1 MAHQTIKPGIE
12 YIGAK
17 HWDRRLFDELVDL
30 PDGTTYNSYLIT
42 GTEKTAIIDTV
53 DPEKGYI
60 LLENLNSLNIQKV
73 DYIIS
78 NHAEQDHSG
87 AIPNLLQKY
96 PEAKLV
102 TNTKCKTM
110 LKDLLQIQ
118 DHRFMVIEDKDTLSL
133 GDKTL
138 EFILTPWVHWPE
150 TMVTYL
156 QEDNILFS
164 CDFFGSHY
172 TSSSIYIDDECKV
185 YESAKRY
192 YAEIMMP
199 FRRQIKKNLDVVKT
213 LKIDII
219 APSHGP
225 IYDNPAF
232 IVDAYTEWTSDTVK
246 NEIILPYVSMHGS
259 TKKMVEHLVD
269 ALTERGI
276 KVKPFNLTTTD
287 IGVLAIA
294 LVDAASIIVATPTV
308 LSGAHPV
315 AVQSVFLTN
324 ALKPKLKFAS
334 MIGSYGWGGKTVDQ
348 ITGLLKNLKIEFIP
362 EVNIKGYPSDKDLN
376 SLDELADIFYEKHKQ
391 LGLIGG

>member
-1 MAHQTIKPGIE
+1 
-12 YIGAK
+12 
-17 HWDRRLFDELVDL
+17 
-30 PDGTTYNSYLIT
+30 
-42 GTEKTAIIDTV
+42 
-53 DPEKGYI
+53 
-60 LLENLNSLNIQKV
+60 
-73 DYIIS
+73 
-78 NHAEQDHSG
+78 
-87 AIPNLLQKY
+87 
-96 PEAKLV
+96 
-102 TNTKCKTM
+102 
-110 LKDLLQIQ
+110 
-118 DHRFMVIEDKDTLSL
+118 
-133 GDKTL
+133 
-138 EFILTPWVHWPE
+138 
-150 TMVTYL
+150 MVTYL

-232 IVDAYTEWTSDTVK
+232 IVDAYTEWTSDNVK